1 MLLASGKLEQPVL
14 TNEVGRFGE
23 KMKTARLIAA
33 FVSIAITA
41 ACRAERA
48 VSLHAAAPTFA
59 SSIIAPSSAGQL
71 PLLFIVDGVRYA
83 GDQVPLLSVEQVAA
97 VQVIKGQRALTEY
110 GPDASYGV
118 VVITTKLASVRR
130 S

>member
-1 MLLASGKLEQPVL
+1 MKAAS
-14 TNEVGRFGE
+14 
-23 KMKTARLIAA
+23 LIAIL
-33 FVSIAITA
+33 VSISGATPGPTGRALRPPTA
-41 ACRAERA
+41 EPT
-48 VSLHAAAPTFA
+48 SAAP
-59 SSIIAPSSAGQL
+59 APASAGQL

-83 GDQVPLLSVEQVAA
+83 GDQVPLLSADLVAS
-97 VQVIKGQRALTEY
+97 VQIVRGHRALERY

>member
-1 MLLASGKLEQPVL
+1 MP
-14 TNEVGRFGE
+14 TDEVVAALGN

-33 FVSIAITA
+33 FVSIAATA
-41 ACRAERA
+41 ACTGERA
-48 VSLHAAAPTFA
+48 VSPHAAAPIFA
-59 SSIIAPSSAGQL
+59 SSIASGSAAQL

-83 GDQVPLLSVEQVAA
+83 GDQVPLLSAEQVAA
-97 VQVIKGQRALTEY
+97 VQVVKGHRALEQY

-118 VVITTKLASVRR
+118 VVITTKLASTRR